1 MSKKYNEMN
10 NVQKEISAYEKAQKA
25 GLTIWQGKNIAE
37 ELKVLEEKLIPLREA
52 FYASS
57 AE

>member
-1 MSKKYNEMN
+1 MKKYTVMN
-10 NVQKEISAYEKAQKA
+10 NIQKQISAYEKAQKA
-25 GLTIWQGKNIAE
+25 GLVIWQGKNIAE
-37 ELKVLEEKLIPLREA
+37 ELKALEEKLIPLREA

>member
-1 MSKKYNEMN
+1 MKKYIAMV
-10 NVQKEISAYEKAQKA
+10 NVQKEITSLEKAQKA

-37 ELKVLEEKLIPLREA
+37 ELKSLEEKLIPLREA